1 MGGRGVKHRKPYP
14 YLHEIKD
21 RHGHPRV
28 YLRKAGCPSVALPLP
43 VGSRAFLE
51 AYHAALEAAPA
62 LIKGKAKPRTIA
74 AVVDLYCHSR
84 KWTDLSANSQRS
96 YRYTLESFVAEHG
109 HRLVADMQAKHVAA
123 IMEARASTPVAANR
137 IRKLLQ
143 AMMKMAIMQGW
154 RKDNPCLA
162 VDNFKIRSKGHRTWT
177 DDEIT
182 AYRTHYAIGT
192 EQRLAFE
199 LLLNTGQRVSDVVKM
214 GRRHMGEI
222 IVDGVPVKVITI
234 TQKKSGDTVE
244 VNVPILPALKVALD
258 ELQARRITPT
268 FLINQYGAARTEGG
282 LSTMF
287 IQWRGKAG
295 LPDDLHAHGL
305 RKAFCR
311 VAAEAGLT
319 VHEIMALSGHKSVT
333 EVMRYTVAVDRKKLA
348 ASGMAKIEAR
358 T

>member
-1 MGGRGVKHRKPYP
+1 MGGRGMKHRKPYP
-14 YLHEIKD
+14 YLHEITD

-28 YLRKAGCPSVALPLP
+28 YLRKPGCQTVALPVP

-51 AYHAALEAAPA
+51 AYHAALEADPAP
-62 LIKGKAKPRTIA
+62 IKGKAKPRTIA
-74 AVVDLYCHSR
+74 ALVDLYCHSR
-84 KWTDLSANSQRS
+84 KWTDLEESSQRS
-96 YRYTLESFVAEHG
+96 YRHILEPFVAEHG
-109 HRLVADMQAKHVAA
+109 HRRVDQMEAKHVDL
-123 IMEARASTPVAANR
+123 IMEARSSTPVAANR
-137 IRKLLQ
+137 LRKLLSR
-143 AMMKMAIMQGW
+143 MMKIAIRQGW

-162 VDNFKIRSKGHRTWT
+162 VENFTIKSKGHRTWT
-177 DDEIT
+177 DDEIES
-182 AYRTHYAIGT
+182 YRQHYAIGT

-199 LLLNTGQRVSDVVKM
+199 LLLNTGQRVSDVVRM
-214 GRRHMGEI
+214 GRKH
-222 IVDGVPVKVITI
+222 VKDGFITM

-244 VNVPILPALKVALD
+244 VPIPILPALKVVLD

-311 VAAEAGLT
+311 VAAEAGMT
-319 VHEIMALSGHKSVT
+319 PHEIMAISGHRT
-333 EVMRYTVAVDRKKLA
+333 LQEVMRYTAAVDRKKLA
-348 ASGMAKIEAR
+348 ASGAAKIEAR